1 MYHSQPACQIGY
13 VPRARQVFEFMRLSS
28 HSWVQSAVNS
38 VEVSAGWTHPVQEFD
53 ICTHHFSCRDRR
65 LFSAIQ
71 WILKIRSFRMLSRL
85 STASLLDVP
94 QPLSTLL
101 PGSFR

>member
-71 WILKIRSFRMLSRL
+71 WILKIRSFLMLSRL
-85 STASLLDVP
+85 WPDWILGGPQLL
-94 QPLSTLL
+94 SHLL
-101 PGSFR
+101 PRSFR